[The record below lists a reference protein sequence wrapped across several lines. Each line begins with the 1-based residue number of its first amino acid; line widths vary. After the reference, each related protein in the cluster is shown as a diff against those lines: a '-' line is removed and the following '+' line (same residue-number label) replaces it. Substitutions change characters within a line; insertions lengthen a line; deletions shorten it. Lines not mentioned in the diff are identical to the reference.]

1 MNEATSR
8 RQTSVFLR
16 PVNGIGQNA
25 VARRLL
31 YNRRMG
37 LKRRPKVIAFPRRAR
52 HSRHSRWHA
61 AVARLESRMDA
72 LERRLSGGRRQIP
85 LGTRMRTAI
94 IASLVLHVLAIYGI

>member
-1 MNEATSR
+1 
-8 RQTSVFLR
+8 
-16 PVNGIGQNA
+16 
-25 VARRLL
+25 
-31 YNRRMG
+31 MG

-94 IASLVLHVLAIYGI
+94 IASLVLHVLAIYGIGVKLPDRSKRDELAPKLEIVLVNAQS